1 MHYGPLPASQCLYCH
16 CLDRGSGSVVKAS
29 SNQVCQGGAGVV
41 QSEEEA
47 KGLSWAISAASLRAR
62 HAGL

>member
-1 MHYGPLPASQCLYCH
+1 M
-16 CLDRGSGSVVKAS
+16 
-29 SNQVCQGGAGVV
+29 CQGGAGVV